1 MSGLTYVAP
10 TQIRS
15 IENLYFEPMS
25 TYARLKGE
33 SKKRWQ
39 NEFENS
45 VLWNG
50 IKYTIFFF
58 VKSYASV
65 PLRKMKKFIKKR
77 KKVVKSREYKNLGQ
91 KLFAQL

>member
-1 MSGLTYVAP
+1 MKPGILRKAFWV
-10 TQIRS
+10 
-15 IENLYFEPMS
+15 
-25 TYARLKGE
+25 KGE
-33 SKKRWQ
+33 SKNVDKMNLKILFYEMVSNTQ
-39 NEFENS
+39 
-45 VLWNG
+45 
-50 IKYTIFFF
+50 FFF

>member
-1 MSGLTYVAP
+1 M
-10 TQIRS
+10 
-15 IENLYFEPMS
+15 
-25 TYARLKGE
+25 
-33 SKKRWQ
+33 SKKNVDKMNLKIMFYEMVSNTQ
-39 NEFENS
+39 F
-45 VLWNG
+45 
-50 IKYTIFFF
+50 FFF